1 MKSAQAAEMLERIG
15 DKLIDTII
23 SHSGICHICHGT
35 LLGLRINSVVEC
47 VSCNKTFRRTTDQDE
62 TYYVELI
69 RAH

>member
-1 MKSAQAAEMLERIG
+1 MKSLEDLRN
-15 DKLIDTII
+15 KVIDTII
-23 SHSGICHICHGT
+23 SQARCPECNGT